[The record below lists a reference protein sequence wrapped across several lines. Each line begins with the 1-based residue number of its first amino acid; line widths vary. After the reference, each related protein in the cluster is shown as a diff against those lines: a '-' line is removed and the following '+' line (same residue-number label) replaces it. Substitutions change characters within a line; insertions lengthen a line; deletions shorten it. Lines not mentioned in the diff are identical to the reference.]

1 MGLYQNILGWYG
13 KAQYLRVIQ
22 MRTSLLLGVVE
33 EKVFS
38 VEMRERSD
46 SGIWKSP
53 EQREKVDGTRPAD

>member
-1 MGLYQNILGWYG
+1 M
-13 KAQYLRVIQ
+13 RVIK

>member
-1 MGLYQNILGWYG
+1 MYQNILGWYG

-53 EQREKVDGTRPAD
+53 EQREKVVDGTQPAD

>member
-1 MGLYQNILGWYG
+1 MYQNILGWYG

-38 VEMRERSD
+38 VDMRERSD

-53 EQREKVDGTRPAD
+53 E